1 MKKSLDKISFAIF
14 ATIMSIFFLFSSCG
28 YHLGSIM
35 HPQIKSIAIAP
46 VKNDTTEPDVSA
58 WLRQS
63 FAEQFEFDA
72 SLKVKSIENADC
84 ILYAKVNEV
93 KTTATSFSSYDGDQ
107 TFSPAEFSVSVKVE
121 YTVIIPGRTS
131 PLIETR
137 EVVGEARY
145 QVAADHNIARRRGVQ
160 QACREAAK
168 KAVIYVVEAW

>member
-1 MKKSLDKISFAIF
+1 MKKSFTKIKFAIF
-14 ATIMSIFFLFSSCG
+14 AIVFSVFAASCG
-28 YHLGSIM
+28 YHIGSIM

-63 FAEQFEFDA
+63 LAEQFEFEG
-72 SLKVKSIENADC
+72 SLKVKSMEEADC
-84 ILYAKVNEV
+84 ILYARVYEV
-93 KTTATSFSSYDGDQ
+93 KTTATSFSSYDGNQ
-107 TFSPAEFSVSVKVE
+107 TFSPAEFGVSVKIE
-121 YTVIIPGRTS
+121 YTVIIPQKTS

-137 EVVGEARY
+137 EVVGDARY

-160 QACREAAK
+160 QACREVAR